1 MSDLGKGSVKTSV
14 NSGCGIIYV
23 DGSFAFH
30 IQSDFRDA
38 YENLAPKCNEIKIDL
53 DRASYM
59 DSSGLGMLLVM
70 KKFLDSKKLSYEIV
84 GSKGQTH
91 DLLQLTHFNKYF
103 RINGKEPA
111 A

>member
-1 MSDLGKGSVKTSV
+1 MSDAGKGSIKTSV
-14 NSGCGIIYV
+14 SDNCGYIYV

-30 IQSDFRDA
+30 IQSEFRDA
-38 YENLAPKCNEIKIDL
+38 YEDLAQKCKQVKVDL

-70 KKFLDSKKLSYEIV
+70 KKFLDGKNISYEIV
-84 GSKGQTH
+84 GSKGQTY

-103 RINGKEPA
+103 KINGK
-111 A
+111 